1 MIIYTYRKKKIY
13 IYVCMHIYVGPA
25 LGGNPPNLWYPP
37 RCGVGVGGGAVEAEV
52 RIVVMIPVVLVLRS
66 SNNGSKTTIS
76 SITTCGPYHWG
87 GPLARKT
94 GTYIHSTF
102 FNGHP
107 RFLIMFIWKTLQD
120 IISC

>member
-1 MIIYTYRKKKIY
+1 
-13 IYVCMHIYVGPA
+13 MHIYVGPA

-76 SITTCGPYHWG
+76 SITVLPADHTIG
-87 GPLARKT
+87 GDRWHAKREHI
-94 GTYIHSTF
+94 YIL
-102 FNGHP
+102 
-107 RFLIMFIWKTLQD
+107 RFLMVTLV
-120 IISC
+120 S